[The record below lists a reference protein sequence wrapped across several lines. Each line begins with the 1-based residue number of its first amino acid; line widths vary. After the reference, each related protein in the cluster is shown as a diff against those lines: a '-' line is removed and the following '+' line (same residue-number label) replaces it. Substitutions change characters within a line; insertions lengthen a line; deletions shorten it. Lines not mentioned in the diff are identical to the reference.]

1 MALTSHLTGLL
12 VSGLGKA
19 LYGEDWTEDVLS
31 VEDSVEDEEDSTS
44 SQDKV
49 QVSVMCS
56 SIYKIFIPRS

>member
-31 VEDSVEDEEDSTS
+31 VEDSVEDEEDITS

-49 QVSVMCS
+49 QVSVKCS
-56 SIYKIFIPRS
+56 SIYKIIIPIS